1 MTGPGAETVTTIRRE
16 TAMQDLRTLFDLGI
30 VSGLS
35 DSQLIDRF
43 LTRGGEAA
51 ERAFAMLVERHGP
64 MVLRVCG
71 NILSAPHDVEDALQ
85 ATFLILLRKAGT
97 IRDRTSC
104 ASWLHGVALRA
115 AAGIR
120 TADARRRSH
129 ERRVARGVNEVSAGD
144 GAGSPDEL
152 RGVIDQELGR
162 LRAQYRSPLVLCY
175 LEGLSCEE
183 AACRLGW
190 PVGTVKSRLA
200 RGRGRLRDRLV
211 RRGLVPTAAIGLPAP
226 SRATVPPALAAKVV
240 AEAER
245 VMAGASSGLACSP
258 AVASRVRSEL
268 RRGWVLR
275 SAWVATALVA
285 VGLVASAAA
294 LASREQGRA
303 VATPVLARV
312 AEPEPDAGPIH
323 ARVIDRDG
331 KGVAGTEVRVFGKA
345 IRARVVTT
353 DDDGRVLI
361 PRDAV
366 DDQISLVATRG
377 DALGWASRYFLGH
390 PGQPRAANGSGTAA
404 DPIVLTLLPR
414 SREVTGSILDSKGG
428 PIAGVRVIVRI
439 LDHAGHSTGYLVPGQ
454 LEPEGWPLGSTITDE
469 RGRYTLRLP
478 ERTASSMWASHRQFV
493 GPMIAVSEDARAL
506 EPVRMEPAGGV
517 TGRVT
522 DATTGEPVAGV
533 RLGAQILDHH
543 EKILNGGGGDA
554 LSDAQGRFLIGGLEP
569 GVYNVLFDRPADRDK
584 ATARAA
590 EAVRVRL
597 GENATVDLRMIEG
610 RPLRGI
616 VIDAQTGRPAAG
628 VLVGCYGPAHPRSG
642 AEVESRRTDEQGRF
656 TFYVP
661 PGEQYVYVMDGSSF
675 GRVGRSVVDVP
686 ERGEAEPVRLIRN
699 ADGGNRPA
707 FALEAIKKEAV
718 TIEKKVAGP
727 NPAAPAEESPPG
739 RTVTGRVRDPQGR
752 PLAGVEV
759 YLALEHMP
767 DRREA
772 LRRFDSAATDRD
784 GVFVLAGLPPVEL
797 RINLHLAGRRVETKT
812 LAADRTT
819 VDFEYA
825 ARPDAGSSH
834 RPKPPEDAPIA
845 PALKDRLTFVDLD
858 PRGNEFLADGPG
870 GTGNDLARLP
880 RGRHELGT
888 TFFRVGEKMVHLRG
902 RRADNL
908 PDSTNA
914 IVAGARADKLHFLHA
929 AQQAEP
935 PGTEVGAYVV
945 RYADGTSERIPV
957 LYGRDLA
964 NWWAFPNAEPDI
976 TTTATIAWSGEN
988 DTTDLNR
995 GIKIRLF
1002 EMTWINPH
1010 PDRTIATIDVL
1021 SKATDCDPF
1030 VVAITLERGPS
1041 GGRKQ
1046 P

>member
-1 MTGPGAETVTTIRRE
+1 
-16 TAMQDLRTLFDLGI
+16 MQDLRTLFDLGI

-43 LTRGGEAA
+43 LTRGDEAA
-51 ERAFAMLVERHGP
+51 GRAFAMLVERHGP

-71 NILSAPHDVEDALQ
+71 NILSDPHDVEDAFQ

-97 IRDRTSC
+97 IRDRASC

-129 ERRVARGVNEVSAGD
+129 ERRAARGVNEVSAGD

-245 VMAGASSGLACSP
+245 VMAGASSGLACSS

-294 LASREQGRA
+294 LSGLEQGRA
-303 VATPVLARV
+303 DAKVDVARV
-312 AEPEPDAGPIH
+312 AEPDPDAGPIH
-323 ARVIDRDG
+323 ARVIDREG
-331 KGVAGTEVRVFGKA
+331 KGVAGTEVRVFGKSM
-345 IRARVVTT
+345 RALVVTT
-353 DDDGRVLI
+353 DNDGRVLI

-366 DDQISLVATRG
+366 DDQVSLVATRG

-390 PGQPRAANGSGTAA
+390 PGLPRAANGSGTAA

-414 SREVTGSILDSKGG
+414 SREVTGSIVDSKGG

-533 RLGAQILDHH
+533 HLSAQILERHYKNH
-543 EKILNGGGGDA
+543 GSGYGEA

-569 GVYNVLFDRPADRDK
+569 GVYNVLFGRPEDRDK

-590 EAVRVRL
+590 DAVRLRA
-597 GENATVDLRMIEG
+597 GEETTVELRMIEG

-628 VLVGCYGPAHPRSG
+628 VLVGCYGPAYPRSG
-642 AEVESRRTDEQGRF
+642 GAVESRRTDEGGRF
-656 TFYVP
+656 TFHVP

-675 GRVGRSVVDVP
+675 GRVGRSIVDVP

-699 ADGGNRPA
+699 ADGGNGSAMTKVAGKP
-707 FALEAIKKEAV
+707 EAV
-718 TIEKKVAGP
+718 TVEKKVAGP
-727 NPAAPAEESPPG
+727 GPAAPVEAVPRG

-759 YLALEHMP
+759 YGVEP
-767 DRREA
+767 DLPSRRNPSGD
-772 LRRFDSAATDRD
+772 LGSAATDRD
-784 GVFVLAGLPPVEL
+784 GVFILPGLPPVEL
-797 RINLHLAGRRVETKT
+797 LIYFHLAGRQIETKK
-812 LAADRTT
+812 LAADQMT
-819 VDFEYA
+819 VDFEYTA
-825 ARPDAGSSH
+825 KPDAETSH
-834 RPKPPEDAPIA
+834 RPKPPEDAPIS

-880 RGRHELGT
+880 RGRRELGN
-888 TFFRVGEKMVHLRG
+888 TFFRIGEKLVHLRG
-902 RRADNL
+902 RRALDL
-908 PDSTNA
+908 PESANA
-914 IVAGARADKLHFLHA
+914 IAAGARADRLHFLHA
-929 AQQAEP
+929 AQYGEQ

-945 RYADGTSERIPV
+945 RYADGTSERIPI

-964 NWWAFPNAEPDI
+964 NWWLFPRAEVDI
-976 TTTATIAWSGEN
+976 TTTATIAWSGES

-995 GIKIRLF
+995 GLKIRLF